1 VADEREEGKK
11 TPQSPEVQEKYVRD
25 ELDQDQVTHQGDYRD
40 EGTKRHEGDDYYSHL
55 GATDDEVV
63 PVTSPMTGPAD
74 VVGEQNENA
83 QGNETGKTKIGEELI
98 DPREE
103 LTPG

>member
-1 VADEREEGKK
+1 MAEEHDEGEG
-11 TPQSPEVQEKYVRD
+11 TPQSPEVQDRYVRD
-25 ELDQDQVTHQGDYRD
+25 ELDQDQVTHQGDYRSQ
-40 EGTKRHEGDDYYSHL
+40 GTKRHDGDDYYSHL

-63 PVTSPMTGPAD
+63 PVLPPMTGPAD
-74 VVGEQNENA
+74 VVGEHNENA
-83 QGNETGKTKIGEELI
+83 QGNETGDTKIGEELI